1 MSDQE
6 KKDETDLDKV
16 LPDESYS
23 LNEPVIE
30 KIFGF
35 ANLTDLKLKLFSP
48 NHYNYKLDWWVYWL
62 VGILTIVVFIIYATI

>member
-35 ANLTDLKLKLFSP
+35 
-48 NHYNYKLDWWVYWL
+48 
-62 VGILTIVVFIIYATI
+62 YAFKYPYIAL

>member
-48 NHYNYKLDWWVYWL
+48 NHENFWMQYWRISL
-62 VGILTIVVFIIYATI
+62 AT